1 MAIPNV
7 TRGGLRSAR
16 FLAAGTA
23 TRILLTPVVMGLIL
37 VADGDDDTETLAG
50 VLFCIAAATDYID
63 GRLARRWNVT
73 SKLGSFLD
81 TTADKLLVSGVLI
94 ALLAV
99 DRVSPW
105 IVALIVGR
113 ELVLMALRGVIASE
127 GEVMAPSM
135 LGKLKTSVQ
144 FLAIALAIL
153 RPGDPVGGV
162 YVDEWAML
170 AAAAITVWSGAD
182 YLRARAAR
190 AHPRRRRDVTRVFL
204 TGGSGLI
211 GGALAARLA
220 ERGDEV
226 VALARSDAGERALA
240 ARGARVVR
248 GDVLDEDALAAG
260 MAGCELLYH
269 VAGINTMCPDD
280 PAALFHVN
288 VRGAETAVRAAARAD
303 VGRVVLTSSA
313 ASLGEA
319 HGTVGREDTPHRGTY
334 LSVYERSKHE
344 GEVAAFAAARRAG
357 VELVS
362 VNPSSV
368 QGPGRAGGTGRIMI
382 AYLNGRLRA
391 FVDTQISIVDI
402 ADCVEAHVLGAE
414 RGADGERYVI
424 SGSTI
429 SSREALE
436 IVSEL
441 SGVRHD
447 VKLLPPVVARA
458 AGALVEGAFRAR
470 GKTPPVCREMVRT
483 LLHGHRYDGSR
494 ATRELGLE
502 YTPVAETFRRTIDW
516 ANAEGLI
523 GRRD

>member
-1 MAIPNV
+1 
-7 TRGGLRSAR
+7 L
-16 FLAAGTA
+16 
-23 TRILLTPVVMGLIL
+23 
-37 VADGDDDTETLAG
+37 
-50 VLFCIAAATDYID
+50 
-63 GRLARRWNVT
+63 
-73 SKLGSFLD
+73 
-81 TTADKLLVSGVLI
+81 
-94 ALLAV
+94 
-99 DRVSPW
+99 
-105 IVALIVGR
+105 
-113 ELVLMALRGVIASE
+113 
-127 GEVMAPSM
+127 
-135 LGKLKTSVQ
+135 
-144 FLAIALAIL
+144 
-153 RPGDPVGGV
+153 
-162 YVDEWAML
+162 
-170 AAAAITVWSGAD
+170 
-182 YLRARAAR
+182 
-190 AHPRRRRDVTRVFL
+190 TRVFL

-260 MAGCELLYH
+260 MAGCGLLYH

-288 VRGAETAVRAAARAD
+288 VRGAETAVRAAARAG
-303 VGRVVLTSSA
+303 VRRVVLTSSA

-319 HGTVGREDTPHRGTY
+319 HGMVGREDTPHRGTY

-424 SGSTI
+424 SGSSI

-436 IVSEL
+436 LVSEL

-502 YTPVAETFRRTIDW
+502 YTPVADTFRRTIDW
-516 ANAEGLI
+516 AKAEGLI
-523 GRRD
+523 GRPD